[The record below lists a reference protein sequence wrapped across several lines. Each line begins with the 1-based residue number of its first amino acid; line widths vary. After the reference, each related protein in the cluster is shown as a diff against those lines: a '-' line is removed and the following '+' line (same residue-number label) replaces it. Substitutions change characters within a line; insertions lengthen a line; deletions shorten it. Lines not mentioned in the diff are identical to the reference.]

1 LAHDTGAFAWEFDC
15 EEGCPLGAAL
25 AEAACGSDGLTYAS
39 ACLAH
44 CQGVGV
50 AHSGPCEHDA
60 SMGIAA
66 LLDMG
71 GAAGARG
78 DGSGGRALQQAGV
91 VPASTMNRFR
101 GEGYRC
107 VERTPLSPMNVVRI
121 APVRPSRA
129 RASQGCLDLDAQWD
143 PYLPPL
149 RLLGLSAKAR

>member
-1 LAHDTGAFAWEFDC
+1 LAHDTGAFAWEFAC

-50 AHSGPCEHDA
+50 VHSGPCEHDD

-71 GAAGARG
+71 GAAGGRG
-78 DGSGGRALQQAGV
+78 GGRALQQASV

-101 GEGYRC
+101 AEGYRW
-107 VERTPLSPMNVVRI
+107 VGLTLLSFMHVVRF
-121 APVRPSRA
+121 APV
-129 RASQGCLDLDAQWD
+129 G
-143 PYLPPL
+143 
-149 RLLGLSAKAR
+149 